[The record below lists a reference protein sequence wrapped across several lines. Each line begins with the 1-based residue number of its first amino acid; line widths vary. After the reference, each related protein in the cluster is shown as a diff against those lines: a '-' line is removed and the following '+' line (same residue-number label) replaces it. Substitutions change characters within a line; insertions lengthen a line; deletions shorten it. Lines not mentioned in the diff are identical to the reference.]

1 MTSPISDVTGV
12 PQTAVELGVAREAVK
27 RVLKQRLESTGLPFT
42 DLSSVLA
49 MAVDHTQAT
58 YQPPAR

>member
-1 MTSPISDVTGV
+1 M
-12 PQTAVELGVAREAVK
+12 ELGVAREAVK